1 MTTSDIYQY
10 GISILDQYA
19 LLIGLTLMMLA
30 AIIYL
35 GHSTFNQV
43 WLNIQTRSRLK
54 SLGLKQISNFQ
65 CPDGLG
71 NYFTIDRLVM
81 RHDGISLLLFK
92 QYPGVI
98 YCADDID
105 EWTQMLAGKSYRFKN
120 PLVDL
125 DYQVKAVSACMPD
138 VAVNGYLLFD
148 HRAEF
153 PKGHP
158 DRVIHFDQIPEA
170 LKRNKQHKVQ
180 ASVESAWEKLSALKT
195 DKSSL

>member
-1 MTTSDIYQY
+1 MTTSDIYQF

-19 LLIGLTLMMLA
+19 LLIGLILVVLA
-30 AIIYL
+30 IIIYL
-35 GHSTFNQV
+35 GHSRIKHT
-43 WLNIQTRSRLK
+43 WLNFQTRSRLN
-54 SLGLKQISNFQ
+54 SLGLKQISNIQ

-71 NYFTIDRLVM
+71 HYFTIDRLVM
-81 RHDGISLLLFK
+81 RQDGISLLLFK

-125 DYQVKAVSACMPD
+125 DYQVKAISACIPD
-138 VAVNGYLLFD
+138 VEVNGYLLFD
-148 HRAEF
+148 HGAEF

-158 DRVIHFDQIPEA
+158 DRVIHLDKIPEA
-170 LKRNKQHKVQ
+170 LQRDKQHKVQ
-180 ASVESAWEKLSALKT
+180 ASVESAWEKLCALK
-195 DKSSL
+195 SR